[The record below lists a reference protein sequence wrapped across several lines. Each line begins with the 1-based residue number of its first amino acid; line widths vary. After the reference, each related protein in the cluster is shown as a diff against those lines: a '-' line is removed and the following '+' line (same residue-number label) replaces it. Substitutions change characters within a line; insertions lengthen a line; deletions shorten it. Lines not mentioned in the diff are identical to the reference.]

1 MAEVQINHGET
12 YGKCLVKCE
21 TFVRIVL
28 RILPTATSAHLHIR
42 ILSRPS
48 WPRL

>member
-21 TFVRIVL
+21 IVHIVL